1 MSEHARF
8 SPSGAHRWMV
18 CPGSLVLEAEYPDDS
33 SAYADEGTTAHEL
46 AAGHLREG
54 WDLSTFIGDEWALA
68 NPDGSIRRK
77 VRITEDMVEH
87 VMGYAAYVRELA
99 GGAPLLV
106 EQRVRFDHVVGHD
119 NQFGTADAIII
130 KPGELIVVDLKYGMG
145 VEVLAEENPQ
155 LQLYALGALK
165 QYEALYD
172 FEKVTVAVYQPR
184 RNHYDSWSTTV
195 EALGQFAG
203 EVGRG
208 AANARD
214 ALADGADAEHFARE
228 YLQPGEKQC
237 RFCRAKAGCP
247 ALAAEVAEIVTG
259 SATAADFAEFVPVE
273 VDASTGGNYLSAAM
287 AKVGLVED
295 WCKAI
300 RAETERLLLA
310 GKPVDG
316 FKLVQGRRGPRR
328 WVGEAEAEALLKKS
342 FRLKDDEVYERSVI
356 SPTKAEKLLK
366 NNPKRWAKVEK
377 IIIQSEGK
385 PSVAPATDPRPALD
399 VVNVADEFRAIAAE

>member
-8 SPSGAHRWMV
+8 SPSGAHRWMA
-18 CPGSLVLEAEYPDDS
+18 CPGSIVLEAKYPDDS

-46 AAGHLREG
+46 AAGHLRGG

-68 NPDGSIRRK
+68 NPDGSVRRK
-77 VRITEDMVEH
+77 IRITEEMVGY
-87 VMGYAAYVRELA
+87 VMGYADYVRELA

-106 EQRVRFDHVVGHD
+106 EQRVRFDHVVDHE

-172 FEKVTVAVYQPR
+172 FEKVTVVVHQPR
-184 RNHYDSWSTTV
+184 RNHHDSWSTTV
-195 EALGQFAG
+195 EALGDFADRVG
-203 EVGRG
+203 E
-208 AANARD
+208 AADCVREAMF
-214 ALADGADAEHFARE
+214 DGAEAEDFADL

-259 SATAADFAEFVPVE
+259 SATAADFAEFVVE
-273 VDASTGGNYLSAAM
+273 QADASTGDNYLSAAM

-300 RAETERLLLA
+300 RAEVERRLLA
-310 GKPVDG
+310 GKTVDG

-328 WVGEAEAEALLKKS
+328 WIGEAEAEALLKKS

-356 SPTKAEKLLK
+356 SPKKAEKLLK